1 MSTLTSFNP
10 QPARALERPS
20 LWRIYTLEA
29 RLEFMKLLRLPAFVL
44 PTLAFPVLFYVF
56 FGLSMKADGPIVLAT
71 YLIATYGVF
80 GVVGA
85 ALFGFGVGVATERG
99 QGWMLLKRASPM
111 PPGAY
116 FAAKIFMSVV
126 FGSLIV
132 AMLYTLGATLGHVQL
147 PASGWATL
155 AVIHVGGSLPF
166 CAMGLA
172 MGYFAGP
179 NSAPA
184 IVNLIYLPMS
194 FLSGLWLPIQ
204 VLPEFIRKIAPA
216 LPTYHLAQLA
226 LRVIGADS
234 GGSVAGHL
242 AYLATFTVVCL
253 ALARI
258 GYRRDEDKTYG

>member
-1 MSTLTSFNP
+1 MSTLISVNP
-10 QPARALERPS
+10 QPVPARERPG
-20 LWRIYTLEA
+20 LWHIYALEA
-29 RLEFMKLLRLPAFVL
+29 RLEFVKLLRLPAFVV

-56 FGLSMKADGPIVLAT
+56 FGLSMKNGGPISLAT
-71 YLIATYGVF
+71 YLIATYGAF
-80 GVVGA
+80 GVMGA
-85 ALFGFGVGVATERG
+85 ALYGFGVGVAAERG

-126 FGSLIV
+126 FGGLII
-132 AMLYTLGATLGHVQL
+132 AMLYTLGATLGNVDL
-147 PASGWATL
+147 PLSGWATL
-155 AVIHVGGSLPF
+155 AVVHLAGSLPF

-172 MGYFAGP
+172 LGYFAGP

-184 IVNLIYLPMS
+184 IVNLIYLPMG

-204 VLPEFIRKIAPA
+204 VLPEFIRTIAPA
-216 LPTYHLAQLA
+216 LPSYHLAQLA
-226 LRVIGADS
+226 LKVIGADS
-234 GGSVAGHL
+234 GGSVAVHL
-242 AYLATFTVVCL
+242 AYLAVFTAVCL